1 MGKCLSKTMFVM
13 LLFAV
18 AVMIFVT
25 TWFYKTNIML
35 KSEINSLKHEKV
47 KMLEEH
53 ADCLKHKE
61 VSLKKELIQKYVD
74 SMIILRNKIDK
85 GYVPV
90 KQDLD
95 NFFDRSEF
103 ILANLQVFEP
113 SKEEITQHLVFI
125 SSMKGV
131 LEVFSAKETDKVK

>member
-1 MGKCLSKTMFVM
+1 MGKCLSKMM
-13 LLFAV
+13 SGLLFFAV
-18 AVMIFVT
+18 AVLIFVT
-25 TWFYKTNIML
+25 VWVYKTNTAL
-35 KSEINSLKHEKV
+35 KSEIKFLKQEKV

-53 ADCLKHKE
+53 EDCLKQKE
-61 VSLKKELIQKYVD
+61 VSLKKELIRKYVD

-103 ILANLQVFEP
+103 ILANLKVFEP

-131 LEVFSAKETDKVK
+131 LEAFSTKGTDKVK